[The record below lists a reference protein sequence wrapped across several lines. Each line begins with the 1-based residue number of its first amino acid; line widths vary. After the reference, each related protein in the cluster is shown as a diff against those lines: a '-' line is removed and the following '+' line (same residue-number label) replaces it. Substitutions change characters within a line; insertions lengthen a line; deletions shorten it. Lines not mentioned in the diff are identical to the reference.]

1 MVCEELKAS
10 FMEKQDIDIKE
21 IRELAK
27 RFTPEEIETCI
38 QQQLQEGTNICEVSG
53 PTERVIGEL
62 AKAEFVKELMGKGIS
77 LTDAV
82 RELAKRIRL
91 VQKGFKEE

>member
-1 MVCEELKAS
+1 
-10 FMEKQDIDIKE
+10 MEKQDIDIKE

-27 RFTPEEIETCI
+27 RFTPEEIESCI
-38 QQQLQEGTNICEVSG
+38 HQQIQDGENICDVKG
-53 PTERVIGEL
+53 PTEYVIGEL
-62 AKAEFVKELMGKGIS
+62 AKAEVVKTLIGKGMS

-82 RELAKRIRL
+82 RELARRIRL

>member
-1 MVCEELKAS
+1 
-10 FMEKQDIDIKE
+10 MERLDIDVKE

-27 RFTPEEIETCI
+27 KFSPEEIETCI
-38 QQQLQEGTNICEVSG
+38 KQQLEEGTNVCEIKG
-53 PTERVIGEL
+53 PTEYVIGEL
-62 AKAEFVKELMGKGIS
+62 AKAEFVKTLMGKGMP

-82 RELAKRIRL
+82 RELARRIRL

>member
-1 MVCEELKAS
+1 
-10 FMEKQDIDIKE
+10 MEKQDIDIKE

>member
-1 MVCEELKAS
+1 M
-10 FMEKQDIDIKE
+10 DIKE

-27 RFTPEEIETCI
+27 KFTPEEIETCI
-38 QQQLQEGTNICEVSG
+38 KQQLQEGTNICEVTG

-62 AKAEFVKELMGKGIS
+62 AKAEFVKELMGKGMS

-82 RELAKRIRL
+82 RELARRIRL

>member
-1 MVCEELKAS
+1 
-10 FMEKQDIDIKE
+10 MEHSVDIKE

-27 RFTPEEIETCI
+27 KFTPEEIETCI
-38 QQQLQEGTNICEVSG
+38 KQQLQEGTNICEVTG

-62 AKAEFVKELMGKGIS
+62 AKAEFVKDLTGKGIS

-82 RELAKRIRL
+82 RELARRIRL

>member
-1 MVCEELKAS
+1 VVI
-10 FMEKQDIDIKE
+10 EKQDMDIKE

-53 PTERVIGEL
+53 PTEHVIGEL
-62 AKAEFVKELMGKGIS
+62 AKAEFVKELMGKGVS